1 MTEEVTIINKQKQKE
16 FQMYGKNLS
25 SYQERLE
32 IVLRLKLKIFR
43 DLIFTNQY
51 KNVKR
56 TDVINLVSD
65 LIEIRQKLE
74 FVQLKIEY
82 LR

>member
-1 MTEEVTIINKQKQKE
+1 
-16 FQMYGKNLS
+16 MYGKDLS
-25 SYQERLE
+25 SHQERLE
-32 IVLRLKLKIFR
+32 IVLRLKLEIFR
-43 DLIFTNQY
+43 DLIFTNKY

-56 TDVINLVSD
+56 TDAINLISD

-74 FVQLKIEY
+74 SIQLKIEY